1 MVVLIGIPAG
11 LGLALLAGP
20 LLVSLFQYG
29 QFSGEDARMATRSLV
44 AFAIGLPA
52 FMFIKILVPGFY
64 SRQDTRT
71 PVRIGIIALLANMLF
86 NVVLVFPLAHAGLA
100 LATTLSA
107 YLNGGLLYRKL
118 RQANVYQPRPGWAD
132 FLWRCILAD
141 LGLAF
146 ILSWGSGELDLWI
159 ARNALAR
166 GGYLLLWLSVGI
178 ASYFA
183 LLTLL
188 RINLRGVL
196 LGHAHRR

>member
-1 MVVLIGIPAG
+1 
-11 LGLALLAGP
+11 
-20 LLVSLFQYG
+20 
-29 QFSGEDARMATRSLV
+29 
-44 AFAIGLPA
+44 
-52 FMFIKILVPGFY
+52 
-64 SRQDTRT
+64 
-71 PVRIGIIALLANMLF
+71 MLF